1 MSEYIPGEFLKKS
14 VSEND
19 AYAVRGAIV
28 AIILSDPAFKK
39 GEAEAAINYAIS
51 GGVAVYEEHDDSFSM
66 EQDKT
71 KWNKDTFADETSFLQ
86 RNFSKERMKNIKE
99 MGLYVYARSTQVQHK
114 TIPVTPQKTNSYTST
129 TVKKQDFA
137 KGRRL
142 MIAAAVG
149 IVAATV
155 IIIALK
161 K

>member
-66 EQDKT
+66 EQD
-71 KWNKDTFADETSFLQ
+71 ETSFLQ

-99 MGLYVYARSTQVQHK
+99 MGLHVYARSTQVQHK